1 MGSIRHYKPHH
12 FTHVLGREGRTAA
25 QPHTRLRAH
34 STQIPFHPFISLLMG
49 LRLVF
54 DTFPPLS
61 HIYQTSRCCATQ
73 VSSETLKKGE
83 GKIGPARRS
92 RPCVLIFLLLLRH
105 FSIPDNSFIC
115 SRSLL
120 VAHAHESTI
129 SFSLSYL
136 FHRLSVVPMFIFF

>member
-1 MGSIRHYKPHH
+1 
-12 FTHVLGREGRTAA
+12 
-25 QPHTRLRAH
+25 
-34 STQIPFHPFISLLMG
+34 MG

-61 HIYQTSRCCATQ
+61 HIYQLSRCCATQ

-105 FSIPDNSFIC
+105 FSIPDYSFIC

-120 VAHAHESTI
+120 VAHAQKSTF
-129 SFSLSYL
+129 SFSLSDL
-136 FHRLSVVPMFIFF
+136 FYRLSVVPTFIFLKSLFKSLRVTCVNMCVYERLIACLVRLN